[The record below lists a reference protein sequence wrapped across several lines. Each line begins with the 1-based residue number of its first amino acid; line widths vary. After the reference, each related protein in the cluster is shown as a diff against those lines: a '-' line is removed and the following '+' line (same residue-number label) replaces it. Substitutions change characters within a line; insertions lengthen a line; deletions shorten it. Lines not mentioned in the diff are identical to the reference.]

1 MHVPV
6 LLHEAIA
13 QLDPRPGDLVVDG
26 TLGLGGHARE
36 MLKAISPGGTLL
48 GLDLDP
54 TRIGDVERDLEA
66 EASSRSLD
74 VTVLTRHGSYGSLLA
89 ILADIGRKADGL
101 LLDLGFASD
110 QLDPERGFSFS
121 HDGPLRM
128 TYDPDEE
135 TLAHRIARSS
145 ESEIAAVLRDLG
157 NERYSKRIARSIV
170 LRAKAGEL
178 ATTRDLRDA
187 VTSVVPRAEGHGIHP
202 ATRTFQ
208 ALRIW
213 ANRELEHLDTLL
225 AALPEICSHGA
236 RVSIISFHS
245 LEDGRVARAFR
256 AMQKEGLGKAPSKPT
271 AASLDEVVENIRS
284 RSARLRTFRFN
295 QTITTSTS

>member
-6 LLHEAIA
+6 LLHEVIA
-13 QLDPRPGDLVVDG
+13 QLDPHPGDLVVDG
-26 TLGLGGHARE
+26 TLGLGGHAKEILPR
-36 MLKAISPGGTLL
+36 LSPGGTLL

-54 TRIGDVERDLEA
+54 TRIGDVERGLNDEI
-66 EASSRSLD
+66 SSRNLD
-74 VTVLTRHGSYGSLLA
+74 VTVTTRHASYGTLPA

-101 LLDLGFASD
+101 LIDLGFASD
-110 QLDPERGFSFS
+110 QLASERGFSFTNA
-121 HDGPLRM
+121 GPLQM
-128 TYDPDEE
+128 TYDPAEKS
-135 TLAHRIARSS
+135 LAERLQRAS
-145 ESEIAAVLRDLG
+145 ESELNAVLRDLG

-170 LRAKAGEL
+170 IRAKAGEL
-178 ATTRDLRDA
+178 STTADLRDS

-213 ANRELEHLDTLL
+213 ANGELEHLDTIL
-225 AALPEICSHGA
+225 AALPEVMNPGG

-245 LEDGRVARAFR
+245 LEDGRVMRAFR
-256 AMQKEGLGKAPSKPT
+256 EMQKAGLGKAPAKPT
-271 AASLDEVVENIRS
+271 AAGLDEVVANMRS

-295 QTITTSTS
+295 